1 MRKSQFLIRL
11 QNEREAW
18 EHLIN
23 HVGAA
28 RLGIGGVSGHWS
40 VRDIVAHIMMREQH
54 LADRMHEIQQ
64 GESLPP
70 CRSQDELDTFFHEF
84 GYPDFE
90 SPALDDQTANEW
102 AVQKFRN
109 TPFKDLVTIELHV
122 YEAIL
127 ESVKQLSEGQLAA
140 HKLYDRVAHATI
152 AHYRQHAADIRK
164 RFKAPIKR

>member
-1 MRKSQFLIRL
+1 MRKSQFLVRL
-11 QNEREAW
+11 QNERDAW
-18 EHLIN
+18 ERILN
-23 HVGAA
+23 YVGAA

-40 VRDIVAHIMMREQH
+40 VRDIVAHIMVREQH
-54 LADRMHEIQQ
+54 LADRLHELQL

-70 CRSQDELDTFFHEF
+70 CRNQDELDTFFEEF

-90 SPALDDQTANEW
+90 SPALDNHSANEW
-102 AVQKFRN
+102 AVQKYHN

-127 ESVKQLSEGQLAA
+127 ESIKLLSEEQFDSFHL
-140 HKLYDRVAHATI
+140 KERVTRATI

-164 RFKAPIKR
+164 RFKTSIKR